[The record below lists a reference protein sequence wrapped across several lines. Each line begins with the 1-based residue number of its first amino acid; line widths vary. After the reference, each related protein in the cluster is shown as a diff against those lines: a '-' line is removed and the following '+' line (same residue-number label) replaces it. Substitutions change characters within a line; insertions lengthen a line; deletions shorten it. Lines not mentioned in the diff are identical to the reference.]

1 MNRNLWGR
9 RALAML
15 VCMGAAAGAVAADK
29 VKVGM
34 LTTLSG
40 PGAALGNEIR
50 DGFQSGAATYGRQAR
65 RSAGRGGGGR
75 RPAKADAGR
84 QAVERLLKRDKVD
97 VMTGIVFSNVLL
109 PVMPAILQ
117 SGTIYLSTN
126 TGPENYAGAGCN
138 PNFFAVAW
146 QNEDIPAAMG
156 KYAAD
161 QGYKRVALIAP
172 DYPGGRESLNG
183 FKRLYKGG
191 LSEEIYTQLG
201 QLDYGVEIISPARQ
215 QAGRGVLFLPGG
227 MGVNFIK
234 QFNGAGLG
242 QEIAL
247 LAPGFGRRGHHRR
260 RGRADQGLAQHRAM
274 GGGPDNPANRK
285 FVEDFKKTYK
295 RMPTLYASQVTTPPC
310 CWTARCARPAASWTR
325 TRCVRRCAA
334 PISSRCAAIS
344 SSTATSIPSR
354 TTTCGSSRQARRQAG
369 EQASGHGADAVPGPV
384 RRILSN
390 GVDSPKRCALPQG
403 AQRIGGAYSARP
415 G

>member
-50 DGFQSGAATYGRQAR
+50 DGFNLALQHT
-65 RSAGRGGGGR
+65 GGKLGGL
-75 RPAKADAGR
+75 PAEVVVADDQQKADAGR

-172 DYPGGRESLNG
+172 DYPGGRESL
-183 FKRLYKGG
+183 KGG

-201 QLDYGVEIISPARQ
+201 QLDYGVEITRLRASKPDA
-215 QAGRGVLFLPGG
+215 VFFFLPGG

-247 LAPGFGRRGHHRR
+247 LAPGFSGDEDTIAAVGEPIKGLRNTAQWA
-260 RGRADQGLAQHRAM
+260 ADL
-274 GGGPDNPANRK
+274 DNPANRK

-295 RMPTLYASQVTTPPC
+295 RMPTLYASQGYDAAMLLDSAVRQTGGKLDADTL
-310 CWTARCARPAASWTR
+310 RPALRRADFKS
-325 TRCVRRCAA
+325 VRGDFKFNRNQY
-334 PISSRCAAIS
+334 PIQNYYLRIIEA
-344 SSTATSIPSR
+344 
-354 TTTCGSSRQARRQAG
+354 
-369 EQASGHGADAVPGPV
+369 GADGKPANK
-384 RRILSN
+384 LS
-390 GVDSPKRCALPQG
+390 GTVLTQYQDPFAASCQME
-403 AQRIGGAYSARP
+403 
-415 G
+415 

>member
-1 MNRNLWGR
+1 
-9 RALAML
+9 
-15 VCMGAAAGAVAADK
+15 
-29 VKVGM
+29 
-34 LTTLSG
+34 
-40 PGAALGNEIR
+40 
-50 DGFQSGAATYGRQAR
+50 
-65 RSAGRGGGGR
+65 
-75 RPAKADAGR
+75 
-84 QAVERLLKRDKVD
+84 
-97 VMTGIVFSNVLL
+97 MTGIVFSNVLL

-201 QLDYGVEIISPARQ
+201 QLDYGVEITRLRASKPDA
-215 QAGRGVLFLPGG
+215 VFFFLPGG

-247 LAPGFGRRGHHRR
+247 LAPGF
-260 RGRADQGLAQHRAM
+260 RATRTPSPPWASRSGPAQHRAM
-274 GGGPDNPANRK
+274 GGGPGQSRQP
-285 FVEDFKKTYK
+285 
-295 RMPTLYASQVTTPPC
+295 Q
-310 CWTARCARPAASWTR
+310 
-325 TRCVRRCAA
+325 VRR
-334 PISSRCAAIS
+334 
-344 SSTATSIPSR
+344 
-354 TTTCGSSRQARRQAG
+354 GFQEDLQA
-369 EQASGHGADAVPGPV
+369 HADAVRLAGLRRRHAAGQRGAPDRRQLDADTLRPALRRADFKSV
-384 RRILSN
+384 RGDFKFNRNQYPIQNYYLRIIEAGADGKPANKLS
-390 GVDSPKRCALPQG
+390 GTVLTQYQDPFAASCQME
-403 AQRIGGAYSARP
+403 
-415 G
+415 

>member
-1 MNRNLWGR
+1 MKGKLWGR

-15 VCMGAAAGAVAADK
+15 VSVGCMTAAAGASAADK
-29 VKVGM
+29 IKVGL

-50 DGFQSGAATYGRQAR
+50 DGFNLALQHT
-65 RSAGRGGGGR
+65 GGKLGGL
-75 RPAKADAGR
+75 PAEVVVADDQQKADAGR
-84 QAVERLLKRDKVD
+84 QAVERLLKRDKVN

-161 QGYKRVALIAP
+161 QGFKRVALIAP

-201 QLDYGVEIISPARQ
+201 QLDYGVEITRLRASKPDA
-215 QAGRGVLFLPGG
+215 VFFFLPGG

-242 QEIAL
+242 KEIAL
-247 LAPGFGRRGHHRR
+247 LAPGFSGDEDTIAAVGAPIEGLHNSSQWA
-260 RGRADQGLAQHRAM
+260 ADL
-274 GGGPDNPANRK
+274 DNPANRK
-285 FVEDFKKTYK
+285 FVEDFRKTYN
-295 RMPTLYASQVTTPPC
+295 RTPTLYASQGYD
-310 CWTARCARPAASWTR
+310 AAMLLDSA
-325 TRCVRRCAA
+325 VRQ
-334 PISSRCAAIS
+334 
-344 SSTATSIPSR
+344 T
-354 TTTCGSSRQARRQAG
+354 GG
-369 EQASGHGADAVPGPV
+369 KLGADALRPALRRADFKSV
-384 RRILSN
+384 RGDFTFNRNQYPIQNYYLRTIVKGADGKLANKLS
-390 GVDSPKRCALPQG
+390 GTVLTQYHDPFAAACQMK
-403 AQRIGGAYSARP
+403 
-415 G
+415 